1 MHSRTAL
8 TLMELVVVLAV
19 LAAVSGLLAPLFT
32 GTIQNANE
40 VATKQ
45 SLIQI
50 RDALSDYWRDTKYV
64 PLDGITTLATE
75 ANRLNIDWLF
85 VNPVSGDSA
94 VDFVPAT
101 QIGWRGPYLIG
112 STGDLSV
119 ANSPFMI
126 DAWNQEIEIQ
136 DVDPNASLRDVRIVS
151 GGPNRVIAIP
161 TAAATDALTTADR
174 GDDIYVPLT
183 LR

>member
-1 MHSRTAL
+1 MHSRSAL

-32 GTIQNANE
+32 GTIQHANE
-40 VATKQ
+40 VATTR

-50 RDALSDYWRDTKYV
+50 RDALGDYWNDTKHV
-64 PLDGITTLATE
+64 ALDGITTVATE

-85 VNPVSGDSA
+85 KNPVTGDA
-94 VDFVPAT
+94 TVDFFPAT

-119 ANSPFMI
+119 SGSPYMI
-126 DAWNQEIEIQ
+126 DAWNQAIKIQ

-151 GGPNRVIAIP
+151 GGPNRVIGIP
-161 TAAATDALTTADR
+161 AAMATITLTTADQ
-174 GDDIYVPLT
+174 GDDIYVALT

>member
-40 VATKQ
+40 VATKR

-50 RDALSDYWRDTKYV
+50 RDALSDFWSDTKHI
-64 PLDGITTLATE
+64 PLDGITTIATE
-75 ANRLNIDWLF
+75 ANRLSIDWLF
-85 VNPVSGDSA
+85 ANPVTGDST
-94 VDFVPAT
+94 VDFSPGT

-119 ANSPFMI
+119 SSAPFMI
-126 DAWNQEIEIQ
+126 DAWNQEIQIQ
-136 DVDPNASLRDVRIVS
+136 DVDSTASLRDVRVVS

-161 TAAATDALTTADR
+161 AATATASLTTADI
-174 GDDIYVPLT
+174 GDDIYVSLT

>member
-1 MHSRTAL
+1 
-8 TLMELVVVLAV
+8 MELVVVLAV

-50 RDALSDYWRDTKYV
+50 RDALCDFWNDTKHI
-64 PLDGITTLATE
+64 PLDGITTVATE
-75 ANRLNIDWLF
+75 ANRLSIDWLF
-85 VNPVSGDSA
+85 ANPVTGDST
-94 VDFVPAT
+94 VDFVPGT

-119 ANSPFMI
+119 SSSPYMI

-136 DVDPNASLRDVRIVS
+136 DVDPNASLRVVRIVS
-151 GGPNRVIAIP
+151 AGPNRMIGIQ
-161 TAAATDALTTADR
+161 AATATIALTTADI
-174 GDDIYVPLT
+174 GDDIYVSLT